1 MCIHLTTK
9 ISRKVGAWHGIK
21 ASMIKWPTL
30 QLKVI
35 LLLDIKHPISC
46 KIYHPFNNL
55 AEVSTNLA

>member
-21 ASMIKWPTL
+21 ASMIKWSRL

-35 LLLDIKHPISC
+35 VFVDIKHPISC
-46 KIYHPFNNL
+46 KIYLPFNNL
-55 AEVSTNLA
+55 SEVSINLA